1 MAINKKEY
9 NRKYYHEV
17 RKKKNKFE
25 TELQSRKEFGD
36 FLKDKELL
44 KEYKHSRSLSR
55 RIGVIDSKAQLNIDK
70 RVVLLDINLL
80 ISLYQTMLTFLKDSN
95 VSTKTALDLELR
107 NGVIHPEKE
116 ISIAYRTNHYSG
128 ARLFITK
135 IRDQYMHI
143 DRRICERDIRE
154 NIAIYKEKRK
164 ALKEEIAKEVSKIPA
179 PKVEEFSDDEKK
191 AILEK
196 YSFSKSRMETYLTK
210 GAEENYVDDLL
221 YKEDLKFFIKK
232 INDILVYLKDGDF
245 GKLRI
250 QDLKTITHTV
260 AEQKSYGTAKEFTNL
275 NNVLKFEILNKK
287 EYGKDLRALLKLA
300 KLSLDSM
307 STEPPT
313 KAGAL

>member
-1 MAINKKEY
+1 
-9 NRKYYHEV
+9 
-17 RKKKNKFE
+17 
-25 TELQSRKEFGD
+25 
-36 FLKDKELL
+36 
-44 KEYKHSRSLSR
+44 
-55 RIGVIDSKAQLNIDK
+55 
-70 RVVLLDINLL
+70 
-80 ISLYQTMLTFLKDSN
+80 
-95 VSTKTALDLELR
+95 
-107 NGVIHPEKE
+107 
-116 ISIAYRTNHYSG
+116 
-128 ARLFITK
+128 
-135 IRDQYMHI
+135 MHI

-164 ALKEEIAKEVSKIPA
+164 ALKEEIAKEVTKIPA

-196 YSFSKSRMETYLTK
+196 YSFSRSRMETYLTK

-300 KLSLDSM
+300 KLSLDSI